1 MTDRVVL
8 KQHPRWQEPLDRFS
22 DHGRSGGSQTLWG
35 LHVGKKNVQ
44 QPWQIRR
51 FSNALDK
58 ELVTISGSVTMADW
72 AVLKLPYCE
81 GQPVAG
87 SVTMTDRTV
96 LKLTSWAPTCRWSSA
111 TMADYLVLKHL
122 PQIPSQCYCSATM
135 ADYLVLKLI
144 HPKTAHELG
153 RCISKYRKICLV
165 FLFQRAVSAIF
176 SWKVRSPQAYSRPD
190 GGMGAL

>member
-1 MTDRVVL
+1 
-8 KQHPRWQEPLDRFS
+8 
-22 DHGRSGGSQTLWG
+22 
-35 LHVGKKNVQ
+35 
-44 QPWQIRR
+44 
-51 FSNALDK
+51 
-58 ELVTISGSVTMADW
+58 
-72 AVLKLPYCE
+72 
-81 GQPVAG
+81 
-87 SVTMTDRTV
+87 
-96 LKLTSWAPTCRWSSA
+96 
-111 TMADYLVLKHL
+111 MADYLVLKRSRPL
-122 PQIPSQCYCSATM
+122 GNARSRSATM